1 MNKMNEKEGDTLLR
15 TATIKRQTAETDISA
30 SLNIDGTGK
39 SEIATGIGFFDH
51 MLVLLTKHGFF
62 DLQLTTEGDLAVDG
76 HHTVEDTGIVL
87 GQALK
92 KALGDKSGIKRYG
105 TAFVPMDEAL
115 AMVSLDISG
124 RPFLV
129 FDVAIPAERIGNFDS
144 ELTEEFLRALSIHAG
159 LTLHV
164 RVLSGKNSHHI
175 VEAIFK
181 ALGRALDEATAKDD
195 RIVGVM
201 STKGML

>member
-1 MNKMNEKEGDTLLR
+1 MMR
-15 TATIKRQTAETDISA
+15 TATMRRQTAETNISTT
-30 SLNIDGTGK
+30 LNIDGTGK

-51 MLVLLTKHGFF
+51 MLLLLTKHGFM
-62 DLQLTTEGDLAVDG
+62 DLQLIAQGDLQVDG

-87 GQALK
+87 GQALT
-92 KALGDKSGIKRYG
+92 KALGDKNGIKRYG

-129 FDVAIPAERIGNFDS
+129 FDVAIPSERIGDFDS
-144 ELTEEFLRALSIHAG
+144 ELTEEFLRALTVHAG

-164 RVLSGKNSHHI
+164 RLLSGKNSHHI

-181 ALGRALDEATAKDD
+181 ALGRALDEAASIDE

-201 STKGML
+201 SSKGML

>member
-1 MNKMNEKEGDTLLR
+1 MRAAE
-15 TATIKRQTAETDISA
+15 IKRQTAETNITA
-30 SLNIDGTGK
+30 ALGIDGSGK

-51 MLVLLTKHGFF
+51 MLILFSKHGFF
-62 DLQLTTEGDLAVDG
+62 DLNLTVDGDLYVDG

-87 GQALK
+87 GQALT

-115 AMVSLDISG
+115 IMVSLDISG
-124 RPFLV
+124 RPFLA
-129 FDVAIPAERIGNFDS
+129 FDVDIPAERIGNFDS
-144 ELTEEFLRALSIHAG
+144 ELTEEFLRALTVHAG

-164 RVLSGKNSHHI
+164 KMLAGKNAHHI
-175 VEAIFK
+175 VEGVFK
-181 ALGRALDEATAKDD
+181 ALGRALDEATRKDE

>member
-1 MNKMNEKEGDTLLR
+1 MTRSAEIVRK
-15 TATIKRQTAETDISA
+15 TAETNISL
-30 SLNIDGTGK
+30 SINIDGTGQ
-39 SEIATGIGFFDH
+39 SQISTGIGFFDH
-51 MLVLLTKHGFF
+51 MLTLLAKHGLF
-62 DLQLTTEGDLAVDG
+62 DLTVDAKGDIFVDG

-87 GQALK
+87 GQALAQ
-92 KALGDKSGIKRYG
+92 ALKDKGGIKRYG

-129 FDVAIPAERIGNFDS
+129 FEGDFSVQQIGTYDS
-144 ELTEEFLRALSIHAG
+144 QLTEEFLRAFAVHGGI
-159 LTLHV
+159 TLHV
-164 RVLSGKNSHHI
+164 RLLSGKNAHHM

-181 ALGRALDEATAKDD
+181 GLGRALDEATRVDQ

>member
-1 MNKMNEKEGDTLLR
+1 MTRSAEIVRK
-15 TATIKRQTAETDISA
+15 TAETNISL
-30 SLNIDGTGK
+30 SINIDGTGQ
-39 SEIATGIGFFDH
+39 SQISTGIGFFDH
-51 MLVLLTKHGFF
+51 MLTLLAKHGLF
-62 DLQLTTEGDLAVDG
+62 DLKVDAKGDIFVDG

-87 GQALK
+87 GQALAQ
-92 KALGDKSGIKRYG
+92 ALKDKGGIKRYG

-129 FDVAIPAERIGNFDS
+129 FEGDFSVQQIGTYDS
-144 ELTEEFLRALSIHAG
+144 QLTEEFLRAFAVHGGI
-159 LTLHV
+159 TLHV
-164 RVLSGKNSHHI
+164 RLLSGKNAHHM

-181 ALGRALDEATAKDD
+181 GLGRALDEATRVDQ

>member
-1 MNKMNEKEGDTLLR
+1 MMR
-15 TATIKRQTAETDISA
+15 TATIKRQTAETNISTA
-30 SLNIDGTGK
+30 LNVDGTGK
-39 SEIATGIGFFDH
+39 SDIATGIGFFDH

-62 DLQLTTEGDLAVDG
+62 DLQLITEGDLHVDG

-87 GQALK
+87 GQAFT
-92 KALGDKSGIKRYG
+92 KALGDKKGMKRYG

-129 FDVAIPAERIGNFDS
+129 FDVAIPSERIGDFDS

-164 RVLSGKNSHHI
+164 RLLSGKNSHHI

-181 ALGRALDEATAKDD
+181 ALGKALDEATSMDE

-201 STKGML
+201 SSKGML

>member
-1 MNKMNEKEGDTLLR
+1 MR
-15 TATIKRQTAETDISA
+15 TASIKRQTAETNITTSIE
-30 SLNIDGTGK
+30 IDGTGH

-51 MLVLLTKHGFF
+51 MLILFAKHGFF
-62 DLQLTTEGDLAVDG
+62 NLNLTVDGDLQVDG

-87 GQALK
+87 GQALAQ
-92 KALGDKSGIKRYG
+92 ALGDKSGIKRYG

-115 AMVSLDISG
+115 VMVSLDISG
-124 RPFLV
+124 RPFLA
-129 FDVAIPAERIGNFDS
+129 FDVDISATRIGNFDS
-144 ELTEEFLRALSIHAG
+144 ELTEEFLRALSVHAG

-164 RVLSGKNSHHI
+164 RLMAGKNAHHI
-175 VEAIFK
+175 VEGVFK
-181 ALGRALDEATAKDD
+181 ALGRALDEATRKDE

>member
-1 MNKMNEKEGDTLLR
+1 MMRRGAVSRE
-15 TATIKRQTAETDISA
+15 TAETKIAAD
-30 SLNIDGTGK
+30 LTIDGTGK

-51 MLVLLTKHGFF
+51 MLILLTKHGFF
-62 DLQLTTEGDLAVDG
+62 DLQLTTNGDLHVDG
-76 HHTVEDTGIVL
+76 HHTVEDTGIAL
-87 GQALK
+87 GQALTK
-92 KALGDKSGIKRYG
+92 SLGDKSGIKRYG
-105 TAFVPMDEAL
+105 TAFVPMDEVL

-124 RPFLV
+124 RPYLV
-129 FDVAIPAERIGNFDS
+129 FDAAIPAQKIGDFDS
-144 ELTEEFLRALSIHAG
+144 ELVEEFLRALSVHAG

-175 VEAIFK
+175 VEAVFK
-181 ALGRALDEATAKDD
+181 ALGRALDEATSKDE

>member
-1 MNKMNEKEGDTLLR
+1 MMRRGAVSRE
-15 TATIKRQTAETDISA
+15 TAETKIAVD
-30 SLNIDGTGK
+30 LTIDGTGK

-51 MLVLLTKHGFF
+51 MLILLTKHGFF
-62 DLQLTTEGDLAVDG
+62 DLQLTTNGDLHVDG
-76 HHTVEDTGIVL
+76 HHTVEDTGIAL
-87 GQALK
+87 GQALTK
-92 KALGDKSGIKRYG
+92 SLGDKSGIKRYG
-105 TAFVPMDEAL
+105 TAFVPMDEVL
-115 AMVSLDISG
+115 ATVSLDISG
-124 RPFLV
+124 RPYLV
-129 FDVAIPAERIGNFDS
+129 FDAAIPAQKIGDFDS
-144 ELTEEFLRALSIHAG
+144 ELVEEFLRALSVHAG

-181 ALGRALDEATAKDD
+181 ALGRALDEATSKDE

>member
-1 MNKMNEKEGDTLLR
+1 MMR
-15 TATIKRQTAETDISA
+15 TATITRQTAETTISTEI
-30 SLNIDGTGK
+30 NIDGTGK

-51 MLVLLTKHGFF
+51 MLLLLTKHGFF
-62 DLQLTTEGDLAVDG
+62 DLQIITQGDLHVDG

-87 GQALK
+87 GQALA

-129 FDVAIPAERIGNFDS
+129 FDVAIPSERIGGFDS
-144 ELTEEFLRALSIHAG
+144 ELAEEFLRALSVHAG

-164 RVLSGKNSHHI
+164 RLLSGKNSHHI

-181 ALGRALDEATAKDD
+181 ALGRALDEATSVDE

-201 STKGML
+201 SSKGML

>member
-1 MNKMNEKEGDTLLR
+1 MMR
-15 TATIKRQTAETDISA
+15 RATVSRETAETKIAAD
-30 SLNIDGTGK
+30 LTIDGTGK

-51 MLVLLTKHGFF
+51 MLILLTKHGFF
-62 DLQLTTEGDLAVDG
+62 DLQLTTQGDLHVDG
-76 HHTVEDTGIVL
+76 HHTVEDTGIAL
-87 GQALK
+87 GQVLT
-92 KALGDKSGIKRYG
+92 KALGDRSGIKRYG
-105 TAFVPMDEAL
+105 TAFVPMDEVL

-124 RPFLV
+124 RPYLV
-129 FDVAIPAERIGNFDS
+129 FDASIPAQKIGDFDS
-144 ELTEEFLRALSIHAG
+144 ELTEEFLRALSVHAG

-181 ALGRALDEATAKDD
+181 ALGRALDEATSKDE

>member
-1 MNKMNEKEGDTLLR
+1 MIR

-30 SLNIDGTGK
+30 NLNIDGTGK

-51 MLVLLTKHGFF
+51 MLVLLSKHGFF
-62 DLQLTTEGDLAVDG
+62 DLELTTEGDLGVDG

-87 GQALK
+87 GQALT
-92 KALGDKSGIKRYG
+92 KALGDKSGIRRYG
-105 TAFVPMDEAL
+105 TVFVPMDEAL

-129 FDVAIPAERIGNFDS
+129 FDAVIPSERIGNFDS
-144 ELTEEFLRALSIHAG
+144 ELTEEFLRALSVHAG